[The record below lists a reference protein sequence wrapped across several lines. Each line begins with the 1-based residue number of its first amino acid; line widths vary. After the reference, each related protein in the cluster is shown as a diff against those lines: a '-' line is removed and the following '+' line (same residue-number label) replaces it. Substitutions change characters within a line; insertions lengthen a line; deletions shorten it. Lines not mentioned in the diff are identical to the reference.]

1 MKFQFLLY
9 AIQLR
14 MVSGRSMDDRNTFS
28 RSHQPTRISTEILR
42 QQKELLVDMLKNEMN
57 SRYGFQIS
65 NTKLSRTLVYWMRAI
80 L

>member
-1 MKFQFLLY
+1 MKFQFLIY
-9 AIQLR
+9 AIQLL
-14 MVSGRSMDDRNTFS
+14 MVSGRSMDDLNTFS
-28 RSHQPTRISTEILR
+28 RNHQTTRISTKIL
-42 QQKELLVDMLKNEMN
+42 QQRNELVDMLKNEMN